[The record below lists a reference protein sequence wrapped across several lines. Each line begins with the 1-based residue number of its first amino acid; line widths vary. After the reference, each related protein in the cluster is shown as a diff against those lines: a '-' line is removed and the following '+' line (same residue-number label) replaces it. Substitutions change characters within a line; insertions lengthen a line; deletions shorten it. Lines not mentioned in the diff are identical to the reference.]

1 MVTLF
6 LEKKLFKS
14 IKAKEV
20 DLLVIAGE
28 ASGDEHAA
36 HLVNKLLKR
45 YPNLQIAVMGGE
57 NLKAAGAFFLFDLVE
72 YAVVGVFEVL
82 KNYRFFKSLFSHTL
96 NWIHANK
103 PKAILLIDYP
113 GFNLRLAEALRKKG
127 LSNKGGGTIKV
138 LQYISPQLWAW
149 KPKRRFKMAN
159 VLDSLAVIFPFEVG
173 CYHDVSLSV
182 SFVGHPFAEEDY
194 LSPVK
199 YDQEGSLLLLP
210 GSRIQPIQRILPV
223 FLDAAEMIIHSFTE
237 LKIEIPVPNAQIKE
251 CVEKIISTKPHLE
264 NQILIPVKTSK
275 VKARAALM
283 SSGTMSFACA
293 LAGVPG
299 IIAYKAHPLTYWLG
313 RLLIKVPYLGMANLL
328 LPDNPPYQEFIQSE
342 ATAENLSKEIEGMLI
357 NDNESIRFGECSLK
371 LKSIL
376 QGPQELE
383 AVDWVVTELGVV

>member
-1 MVTLF
+1 M
-6 LEKKLFKS
+6 FKS
-14 IKAKEV
+14 FKAEKV

-36 HLVNKLLKR
+36 HLINKLLQR

-57 NLKAAGAFFLFDLVE
+57 NLKATGAFFLFDLVE
-72 YAVVGVFEVL
+72 HAVVGVFEVL
-82 KNYRFFKSLFSHTL
+82 KNYRFFKSLFSNTL

-103 PKAILLIDYP
+103 PKVILLIDYP
-113 GFNLRLAEALRKKG
+113 GFNLRLAEVLRKKG
-127 LSNKGGGTIKV
+127 ISIKGGGTIKV

-173 CYHDVSLSV
+173 CYHDVSLPV

-199 YDQEGSLLLLP
+199 YDQDGSLLLLP

-223 FLDAAEMIIHSFTE
+223 FLDAAERIIHSFPE

-251 CVEKIISTKPHLE
+251 CVEKIISAKPHLE
-264 NQILIPVKTSK
+264 KQILIPVNTGK

-283 SSGTMSFACA
+283 SSGTMSFTCA

-328 LPDNPPYQEFIQSE
+328 LPDNPPYQEFIQFE
-342 ATAENLSKEIEGMLI
+342 ATAENLSKEIEEMLV
-357 NDNESIRFGECSLK
+357 NDNESRRFGDCSLK

-383 AVDWVVTELGVV
+383 AVDWVATELGIV

>member
-1 MVTLF
+1 
-6 LEKKLFKS
+6 
-14 IKAKEV
+14 
-20 DLLVIAGE
+20 LVIAGE

-36 HLVNKLLKR
+36 HLVSKLLKR
-45 YPNLQIAVMGGE
+45 HPNLQIAVMGGE
-57 NLKAAGAFFLFDLVE
+57 NLKVAGAFFLFDLVE
-72 YAVVGVFEVL
+72 HAVVGVFEVL
-82 KNYRFFKSLFSHTL
+82 KNYRFFKSLFSQTL
-96 NWIHANK
+96 NWIHENK

-113 GFNLRLAEALRKKG
+113 GFNLRLAETLRKKG
-127 LSNKGGGTIKV
+127 LSKKGGGTIKV

-173 CYHDVSLSV
+173 CYHDVSLPV

-199 YDQEGSLLLLP
+199 YDQNGSLLLLP

-223 FLDAAEMIIHSFTE
+223 FLDAAERIIHSFPE

-251 CVEKIISTKPHLE
+251 CVEKIISAKPHLE
-264 NQILIPVKTSK
+264 NQILIPVNADK

-283 SSGTMSFACA
+283 SSGTMSFTCA
-293 LAGVPG
+293 LAGLPG
-299 IIAYKAHPLTYWLG
+299 VIAYKAHPLTYWLG

-328 LPDNPPYQEFIQSE
+328 LPDNPPYQEFIQFE
-342 ATAENLSKEIEGMLI
+342 ATAENLSKEIEEMLV
-357 NDNESIRFGECSLK
+357 NDDESRRFGDCSLK

-383 AVDWVVTELGVV
+383 AVDWVSTELGIV

>member
-1 MVTLF
+1 LVTIF
-6 LEKKLFKS
+6 LENKLFKS
-14 IKAKEV
+14 FKAEKI

-45 YPNLQIAVMGGE
+45 HPNLQIAVMGGE
-57 NLKAAGAFFLFDLVE
+57 NLKVAGAFFLFDLVE
-72 YAVVGVFEVL
+72 HAVVGVFEVL

-96 NWIHANK
+96 KWIHVNK

-113 GFNLRLAEALRKKG
+113 GFNLRLAGTLRKKG

-173 CYHDVSLSV
+173 CYYDVSLPV

-199 YDQEGSLLLLP
+199 YDQDGSLLLLP

-223 FLDAAEMIIHSFTE
+223 FLDAAERIIHSFPE

-251 CVEKIISTKPHLE
+251 CVEKIISAKPHLE
-264 NQILIPVKTSK
+264 NQILIPVNADK

-283 SSGTMSFACA
+283 SSGTMSFTCA
-293 LAGVPG
+293 LAGLPG
-299 IIAYKAHPLTYWLG
+299 VIAYKAHPLTYWLG

-328 LPDNPPYQEFIQSE
+328 LPDNPPYQEFIQFE
-342 ATAENLSKEIEGMLI
+342 ATAENLSKEIEEMLV
-357 NDNESIRFGECSLK
+357 NDDESRRFGDCSLK

-376 QGPQELE
+376 QGPQELG
-383 AVDWVVTELGVV
+383 AVDWVATELGIV

>member
-1 MVTLF
+1 M
-6 LEKKLFKS
+6 FKS
-14 IKAKEV
+14 FKAKEV

-45 YPNLQIAVMGGE
+45 HPNLQIAVMGGE

-72 YAVVGVFEVL
+72 HAVVGVFEVL
-82 KNYRFFKSLFSHTL
+82 KNYRFFKSLFSNTM

-127 LSNKGGGTIKV
+127 VSIKGGGNIKV

-173 CYHDVSLSV
+173 CYHDVSLPV
-182 SFVGHPFAEEDY
+182 YFVGHPFAEEDY

-199 YDQEGSLLLLP
+199 YDQDGSLLLLP

-223 FLDAAEMIIHSFTE
+223 FLDAAERIIHSFPE

-251 CVEKIISTKPHLE
+251 CVEKIISAKPHLE
-264 NQILIPVKTSK
+264 NQILIPVNADK

-283 SSGTMSFACA
+283 SSGTMSFTCA
-293 LAGVPG
+293 LAGLPG

-313 RLLIKVPYLGMANLL
+313 RLLIKVSYLGMANLL
-328 LPDNPPYQEFIQSE
+328 LPDNPPYQEFIQFE
-342 ATAENLSKEIEGMLI
+342 ATAKNLSKEIVGMLV
-357 NDNESIRFGECSLK
+357 NENESSSFADSSQK

-383 AVDWVVTELGVV
+383 AVDWVASELGIV